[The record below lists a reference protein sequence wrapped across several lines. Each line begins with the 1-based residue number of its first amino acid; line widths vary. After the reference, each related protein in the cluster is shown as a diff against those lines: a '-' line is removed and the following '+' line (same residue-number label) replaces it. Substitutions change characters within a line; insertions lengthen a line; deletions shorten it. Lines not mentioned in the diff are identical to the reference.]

1 MVSQYTLAGIRSG
14 VAVACPPLGSCLP
27 VWVRVHVAGVNV
39 QQLPSS
45 IHAIPVNTGVE
56 SVYSVSDLALAA
68 TIPSCY

>member
-14 VAVACPPLGSCLP
+14 VAVACLPLGSGLP

-56 SVYSVSDLALAA
+56 SVYSVSDLAVAD
-68 TIPSCY
+68 TIPPCY